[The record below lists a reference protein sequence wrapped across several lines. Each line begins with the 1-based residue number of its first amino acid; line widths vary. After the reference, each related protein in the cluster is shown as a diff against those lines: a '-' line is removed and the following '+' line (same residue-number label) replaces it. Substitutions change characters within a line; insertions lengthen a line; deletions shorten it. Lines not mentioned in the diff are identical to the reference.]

1 MWLFQYKYADVVI
14 KKVIAAS
21 GAMGQR
27 VEKDLKYNSF
37 VNTQGEIWFGFGLRN
52 LFN

>member
-1 MWLFQYKYADVVI
+1 MQYKYADLVV

-27 VEKDLKYNSF
+27 VEKDLKFNSF
-37 VNTQGEIWFGFGLRN
+37 VNTQGEVSYFYSYSYSYF
-52 LFN
+52 